1 MPMTT
6 KNSDNAR
13 QSSEAKSNNMSAGTD
28 GSVKYEKIAVLD
40 NEVQAEALDALLTEI
55 GIPHEMISYRDS
67 AMDGL
72 YQATRGWGHVEAPLD
87 RAEDVKQAL
96 QSLTDEQ
103 GKA

>member
-1 MPMTT
+1 MGLMDNGTPIS
-6 KNSDNAR
+6 SD
-13 QSSEAKSNNMSAGTD
+13 E
-28 GSVKYEKIAVLD
+28 SVDYEKIAVLD

-87 RAEDVKQAL
+87 RADAVKQAL
-96 QSLTDEQ
+96 KSLADEPQ

>member
-1 MPMTT
+1 MATEHGDNGMPA
-6 KNSDNAR
+6 S
-13 QSSEAKSNNMSAGTD
+13 TD
-28 GSVKYEKIAVLD
+28 GSVEYEKIAVLD

-87 RAEDVKQAL
+87 RAEAVKQAL
-96 QSLTDEQ
+96 KSLTDEPQ
-103 GKA
+103 GTA